1 MPFLLCRVNA
11 PYNSNKKR
19 FLWNGNAGD
28 LGKFIEDRVLS
39 YGEDEEDAPE
49 VTISSNSQ
57 YAVFKTPSATINFY
71 YSTKTLQ
78 VQGKACSEMRNRLLD
93 IFNLRPNSFQ
103 RRQDNG
109 SELVVSPVDQNS
121 ADEIALRTDPNT
133 NQSAL
138 ESLDCDVSDVAENEG
153 DADPDENVRKEEI
166 GNSNLHM
173 ALPDNREIS
182 SLKIE
187 ELKVQLDKQ

>member
-1 MPFLLCRVNA
+1 
-11 PYNSNKKR
+11 
-19 FLWNGNAGD
+19 
-28 LGKFIEDRVLS
+28 
-39 YGEDEEDAPE
+39 
-49 VTISSNSQ
+49 
-57 YAVFKTPSATINFY
+57 
-71 YSTKTLQ
+71 
-78 VQGKACSEMRNRLLD
+78 MRNRLLD
-93 IFNLRPNSFQ
+93 IFNLRTNSFQ

-153 DADPDENVRKEEI
+153 DAEPDESVRKEEI

-173 ALPDNREIS
+173 AVPDNREIS
-182 SLKIE
+182 SSKIE
-187 ELKVQLDKQ
+187 ELKAQLDKRGLKKSGNKSTLVH